1 MKNLTL
7 LFVFIPALLF
17 SQELDATVVINF
29 EQLENAAKERLVSFQ
44 RDVENYL
51 NSVRYTDGA
60 WEGDKIPCQFNI
72 FFTSSSE
79 DVSFSAQVVISSQR
93 PIYKSPT
100 SSLMMRVQ
108 DKNWQFVYE
117 RNQAFYFNQSA
128 FDPLTSFLDFYA
140 YLILGFDADSFEE
153 FGGSEYFAKAYD
165 IAVLGASS
173 GFSVGWQ
180 STSSSYNKRGLVE
193 DLANAKYEEFRKNY
207 YHYHYNGLDI
217 INQNKKVA
225 FNNLEVLVNNL
236 YGNIEKMTRSVLLRV
251 FFEAKAGEIVDHF
264 GYSSDKSIFE
274 KLKKVDPQ
282 HITKYNEIL
291 DKEE

>member
-1 MKNLTL
+1 MKNFI
-7 LFVFIPALLF
+7 LFLVFFPALIF

-29 EQLENAAKERLVSFQ
+29 EQLDNAAKERLVNFQ
-44 RDVENYL
+44 RDIENYI
-51 NSVRYTDGA
+51 NSARYTEDA

-72 FFTSSSE
+72 FFTGASE
-79 DVSFSAQVVISSQR
+79 EVSYSAQVVISSQR
-93 PIYKSPT
+93 PVYKSKT

-108 DKNWQFVYE
+108 DKNWQFMYE
-117 RNQAFYFNQSA
+117 RNQAFYFNQTT

-173 GFSVGWQ
+173 RYSGGWQ
-180 STSSSYNKRGLVE
+180 TASSSYNKRGLVE

-207 YHYHYNGLDI
+207 FNYHYNGLDI
-217 INQNKKVA
+217 VKQDRKTA
-225 FNNLEVLVNNL
+225 FNNLKQLVDNL

-264 GYSSDKSIFE
+264 GDYPDKSTDLSF
-274 KLKKVDPQ
+274 LKID
-282 HITKYNEIL
+282 L
-291 DKEE
+291 SG